1 MPWRWAVLPTAGCWM
16 FHLFPRGA
24 VLYSSLIPH
33 MPLRALL
40 RYPARLF
47 ARSSRPRQLA
57 GILTLL
63 LLTPMAHAHE
73 FWLVPHDGV
82 TTKGEKVA
90 FELRIGPTWPGVQT
104 PRPSDL
110 IRWFKAQDALGTR
123 DIPGRDG
130 SLVVGHM
137 DAREPGATVVAMRT
151 HNVSLDLPGSE
162 FNQYLQ
168 EEGLTNIL
176 DLRRKF
182 GLMDTPSREVFS
194 RCAKSIIFVDGQ
206 SQGFDQQMDL
216 PLELIPR
223 NDPMKLHEGSP
234 LKLQLLFNG
243 QPLPGALIKA
253 QLKADPVIELTAIS
267 DSQGFVNFTLPD
279 SGLWLFNAV
288 HMEPSAELDTDWESL
303 WASLTMELSLS
314 SVQNSSSKVSIP

>member
-1 MPWRWAVLPTAGCWM
+1 M
-16 FHLFPRGA
+16 
-24 VLYSSLIPH
+24 YSSLIPH
-33 MPLRALL
+33 MSLRALL
-40 RYPARLF
+40 RYPGRLF

-57 GILTLL
+57 GSLILILF
-63 LLTPMAHAHE
+63 TPIVQAHE

-82 TTKGEKVA
+82 TTTSEKVA

-104 PRPSDL
+104 PRQADL

-123 DIPGRDG
+123 DIPGREG
-130 SLVVGHM
+130 SLVIGHLN
-137 DAREPGATVVAMRT
+137 AREPGATVVAMRT
-151 HNVSLDLPGSE
+151 RGVSIDLPASE

-182 GLMDTPSREVFS
+182 GLMEAPSRESFS
-194 RCAKSIIFVDGQ
+194 RCAKSIVFVDGQ
-206 SQGFDQQMDL
+206 SQGFDHKMDL

-223 NDPMKLHEGSP
+223 SDPLNLHTGSP
-234 LKLQLLFNG
+234 LKLQLLFNDE
-243 QPLPGALIKA
+243 PLPGTLVKA

-267 DSQGFVNFTLPD
+267 DSQGYVNFTLPD

-288 HMEPSAELDTDWESL
+288 HMEPSAELETDWESL

-314 SVQNSSSKVSIP
+314 SVQNSPSKDSVPQDNSTH